1 MVVMGNPP
9 PLVVIRGDE
18 DLLVARAVAKVVA
31 AAMQV
36 DPETE
41 RREASAVEI
50 GVGDFADLVAPS
62 LFAEP
67 RVVVLRNLQ
76 EATKDLAEAI
86 AGYAADPVEGV
97 TVVVHHSGALRN
109 RPIMDK
115 LVKGGAPT
123 VECVKI
129 KDASDR
135 IAFVRKEITE
145 AGGTTDP
152 EAVATLVDAVG
163 TDLAELASAAAQL
176 VADTDGRI
184 DVAAV
189 QRYHRGRADVSGF
202 AVADLAVAGNTGAA
216 LEALR
221 WSLITGTAPI
231 LVADALAGGIVS
243 LAKVAGARA
252 GSPAQLASELGMPP
266 WKINKLRS
274 PARAWSARGLG
285 AAMRVVTQLNA
296 DVKGGATDAD
306 YALERAVIAIGRA
319 SRMA

>member
-1 MVVMGNPP
+1 MVIMGNPP

-18 DLLVARAVAKVVA
+18 DLLVARAIAKVMATAVRA
-31 AAMQV
+31 

-41 RREASAVEI
+41 RREAVATETSPGE
-50 GVGDFADLVAPS
+50 FADLVAPS

-67 RVVVLRNLQ
+67 RVVVLHNLQ
-76 EATKDLAEAI
+76 DATKDLAEAI
-86 AGYAADPVEGV
+86 VRYAADPVEGV

-109 RPIMDK
+109 RPIADK
-115 LVKGGAPT
+115 LVKGGAGS
-123 VECVKI
+123 VDCAKVK
-129 KDASDR
+129 DVSDR
-135 IAFVRKEITE
+135 IAFVRKEIAD
-145 AGGTTDP
+145 AGGSTDA

-189 QRYHRGRADVSGF
+189 QRDHRGRADVSGF

-221 WSLITGTAPI
+221 WALVTGTAPV

-252 GSPAQLASELGMPP
+252 GSPAQLAGELGMPP
-266 WKINKLRS
+266 WKINKLRG

-285 AAMRVVTQLNA
+285 TAMRVVTQLNA

-319 SRMA
+319 RRMG